1 MKDRRTH
8 KLRNGEAGTT
18 LEQDGSSE
26 YLSQTGQVSHYRPGT
41 IAYAATPP
49 LITIIHTVTGGWPIL
64 AIFWLVWG
72 VDAVPRYG
80 FYCQDSRILGD
91 L

>member
-49 LITIIHTVTGGWPIL
+49 LITIIHTVTGPAPEAVQTATKRWYLPL
-64 AIFWLVWG
+64 AIY
-72 VDAVPRYG
+72 PKTSPKR
-80 FYCQDSRILGD
+80 SK
-91 L
+91 